1 MIFRRNRQS
10 KMEEI
15 YKKGTAEGL
24 FQGYLQARKELE
36 TRLEGLTSRI
46 EKQDIKLQE
55 MESTSKLA
63 KDQINLLGRLF
74 SELDKRQAYMTIET
88 RDVVRKINEILETEN
103 L

>member
-15 YKKGTAEGL
+15 YKKGTAEGF
-24 FQGYLQARKELE
+24 FQGHLQARKELE

-74 SELDKRQAYMTIET
+74 SELDKRQADMTIET
-88 RDVVRKINEILETEN
+88 RDIVRKINEILETEN